1 MTKVVPSK
9 PTIICLY
16 GYPGSGKSYL
26 ARNLANDI
34 QLANIS
40 SDRIRSELFQTPR
53 YDSQENAI
61 ITHLMDFIC
70 DEFLNTGTSVIYDV
84 NALRLAQ
91 RRKIRELARKHRAEF
106 LLIWLQI
113 DINSAYERTQERD
126 RRTMDDK
133 YAEPQTKNTF
143 DSQVNGMQNPD
154 GEDYL
159 VVSGKHTYTTQKN
172 AIMNRFYQMGLI
184 GSNTVQIGVAKP
196 GLVNLIPNLAA
207 GRVDMSRRNININ

>member
-1 MTKVVPSK
+1 M
-9 PTIICLY
+9 
-16 GYPGSGKSYL
+16 

-40 SDRIRSELFQTPR
+40 SDRIRSELFQNPR
-53 YDSQENAI
+53 YDTQENAI
-61 ITHLMDFIC
+61 VTHLMEFIC
-70 DEFLNTGTSVIYDV
+70 DEFLNTGVSVVYDV
-84 NALRLAQ
+84 NALRQAQ
-91 RRKIRELARKHRAEF
+91 RRKLRELAKKHKADF

-133 YAEPQTKNTF
+133 YAEPQTKSTF
-143 DSQVNGMQNPD
+143 DAQVNGMQNPD

-172 AIMNRFYQMGLI
+172 AVMNRLYQMGLI
-184 GSNTVQIGVAKP
+184 HIDTVQIGVAKP
-196 GLVNLIPNLAA
+196 GLVNLIPNLSG
-207 GRVDMSRRNININ
+207 GRVDLSRRNININ